1 MGEHVSEVTFRVVD
15 FSVQRDGGSRTN
27 FVRDPK
33 EHVAQLA
40 AFFEGTGAD
49 FTRFNYL
56 GEWHSHPSFPPSPSA
71 SDIAEMVRLV
81 DDPEVGASFAVLLI
95 VRLRII
101 RGLTGTATL
110 FARGGASI
118 SSALTWE

>member
-1 MGEHVSEVTFRVVD
+1 MGEHISESTFRVVD
-15 FSVQRDGGSRTN
+15 FSVQRGGGSHAH

-40 AFFEGTGAD
+40 AFFEHTGAD

-56 GEWHSHPSFPPSPSA
+56 GEWHSHPSFPPSPSV

-95 VRLRII
+95 IRLRFIF
-101 RGLTGTATL
+101 GLTGTATL
-110 FARGGASI
+110 FARGGTPI
-118 SSALTWE
+118 SSFLLWE